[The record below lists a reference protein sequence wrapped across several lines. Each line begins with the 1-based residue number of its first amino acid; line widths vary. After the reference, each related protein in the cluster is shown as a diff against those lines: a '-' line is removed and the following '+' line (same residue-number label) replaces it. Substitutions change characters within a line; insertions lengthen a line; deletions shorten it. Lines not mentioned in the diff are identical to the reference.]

1 MLSHKDC
8 CEVFSFNQL
17 QSDGTVLSSQVLG
30 HVSIFSSFWSS
41 SLKEEEEV
49 TRAVQI
55 TDTVTCLEADWSD
68 LLVQI
73 RPSLTLGDHNPRRQP
88 SCSIR
93 RAIAGNLRT
102 MAVVAQGVPLVGP
115 PEARRQPPVVA
126 PKALPPPG
134 VESET
139 VMSTGEEEST
149 GDVFLDAL
157 KRDMMGVIP
166 PVGLTENMSATF
178 LSSGS
183 SCLDFFFQV
192 VPDTD
197 AERVGELLAKAWEQD
212 SLTALKLV
220 FQLRGVRGTG
230 KSDKQGFY
238 AAALW
243 LYENHPATL
252 LANVP
257 LVAPFGYYK
266 DLLELV
272 QRVLELPEET
282 EKRLVEM
289 KRHANVVKEG
299 KARAPK
305 KEGGVEIIGSTP
317 GAKKAKGFRRSTN
330 HATPGYWKR
339 KGAAAR
345 AAKEAGTLKPQA
357 ERIALHNAQD
367 QATKEEAAVL
377 RKQRKA
383 DLARRALG
391 KYNTD
396 LKFHAL
402 HSAVAEVFANSLVKD
417 MQLLKENKIY
427 DLSLAAKWAPSLDL
441 SYDKLTLLC
450 EAIAR
455 RMFPKDPEYADVEED
470 HYSYRVRE
478 RYRKEVLG
486 PLRQKLEL
494 PEVYISA
501 KRWEDLPYTRVPS
514 VAMRRYKEI
523 FEKHDKERFAQFLE
537 DVQAGKK
544 KIAAGAVLPHQIM
557 RDAMEQAGQQP
568 NVGELQWQRMV
579 QDLKESGKLSNSIA
593 VCDVSGSMSG
603 EPMEVCIALGMLVA
617 ELCEDP
623 WKGYVITFSDD
634 PQLHEVKGGTLADKY
649 QCLQAMDW
657 GMSTDFQK
665 VFDQILATA
674 VRVSLPPEKM
684 IKRVFVFSDME
695 FNEASER
702 KDWQG
707 TDYVV
712 ICRKFR
718 DAGYGAPPEVVFW
731 NLRNSG
737 STPVMERQQG
747 VALVSGF
754 SKNLLKLFLQN
765 DGAIDPNLVLQQ
777 AICGPLFNELRIV
790 D

>member
-1 MLSHKDC
+1 
-8 CEVFSFNQL
+8 
-17 QSDGTVLSSQVLG
+17 VLG
-30 HVSIFSSFWSS
+30 HVSILSSFLSS
-41 SLKEEEEV
+41 SLKEEEPK
-49 TRAVQI
+49 RAVQI

-73 RPSLTLGDHNPRRQP
+73 RPSLALGDPNPRRLP
-88 SCSIR
+88 SCSIG

-102 MAVVAQGVPLVGP
+102 MAVAAQGVPLVGP

-126 PKALPPPG
+126 PNAFPSG
-134 VESET
+134 VESEAVT
-139 VMSTGEEEST
+139 STGEEDST

-157 KRDMMGVIP
+157 KRDMMGAIP

-183 SCLDFFFQV
+183 NCLDFFFQV

-197 AERVGELLAKAWEQD
+197 AERVGELLVKAWEQD
-212 SLTALKLV
+212 PLTALKLV

-272 QRVLELPEET
+272 QRVLEGPEET

-289 KRHANVVKEG
+289 ERHANVVKQG

-317 GAKKAKGFRRSTN
+317 GAKRAGVRRAGN
-330 HATPGYWKR
+330 DATAGYWKR

-367 QATKEEAAVL
+367 QATKEQAAVL
-377 RKQRKA
+377 RKQRRA
-383 DLARRALG
+383 DLARRALD

-396 LKFHAL
+396 LKFRSL

-417 MQLLKENKIY
+417 MQLLKEDKVY

-501 KRWEDLPYTRVPS
+501 RRWEDLPYNRVPS

-523 FEKHDKERFAQFLE
+523 FEKHGKERFAQFLE
-537 DVQAGKK
+537 DVKAGKK

-579 QDLKESGKLSNSIA
+579 QDLKESGKLSNAIA

-634 PQLHEVKGGTLADKY
+634 PQLHEVKGETLADKY
-649 QCLQAMDW
+649 QCLERMDW

-674 VRVSLPPEKM
+674 VRNSLPSEKM

-718 DAGYGAPPEVVFW
+718 DAGYGAPPEIVFW
-731 NLRNSG
+731 NLRNTE
-737 STPVMERQQG
+737 STPAMQRQQG

-754 SKNLLKLFLQN
+754 SKNLLKIFLQN
-765 DGAIDPNLVLQQ
+765 DGEIDPNLVLQQ
-777 AICGPLFNELRIV
+777 AICGPLFNELRVV

>member
-1 MLSHKDC
+1 M
-8 CEVFSFNQL
+8 
-17 QSDGTVLSSQVLG
+17 LG
-30 HVSIFSSFWSS
+30 HVSILSSFLSS
-41 SLKEEEEV
+41 SLKEEEP

-73 RPSLTLGDHNPRRQP
+73 RPSLTLGDHNPRRLP
-88 SCSIR
+88 SCSIG
-93 RAIAGNLRT
+93 RASAGNLRT
-102 MAVVAQGVPLVGP
+102 MAVAAQGVPLVGP

-126 PKALPPPG
+126 PMALPSG
-134 VESET
+134 VESEAIT
-139 VMSTGEEEST
+139 STGEEDST

-157 KRDMMGVIP
+157 KRDMMGAIP

-183 SCLDFFFQV
+183 NCLDFFFQV

-197 AERVGELLAKAWEQD
+197 AERVGELLVKAWEQD
-212 SLTALKLV
+212 PLTALKLV

-272 QRVLELPEET
+272 QRVLEGPEET

-289 KRHANVVKEG
+289 ERHADVVKLG

-305 KEGGVEIIGSTP
+305 KGGGVEIIGSTP
-317 GAKKAKGFRRSTN
+317 GAKRAKVFGARRTSDD
-330 HATPGYWKR
+330 ATAGYWKR

-367 QATKEEAAVL
+367 QATKEQAAVL
-377 RKQRKA
+377 RKQRRA
-383 DLARRALG
+383 DLARRALD

-396 LKFHAL
+396 SKFRAL

-417 MQLLKENKIY
+417 MQLLKEDKIY

-478 RYRKEVLG
+478 RYRKQVLG

-501 KRWEDLPYTRVPS
+501 RRWEDLPYTRVPS

-537 DVQAGKK
+537 DVKAGKK

-634 PQLHEVKGGTLADKY
+634 PQLHEVKGETLADKY
-649 QCLQAMDW
+649 QCLGQMDW

-674 VRVSLPPEKM
+674 VRHSVPSEKM

-695 FNEASER
+695 FNEASSR

-712 ICRKFR
+712 ICRKFK
-718 DAGYGAPPEVVFW
+718 DAGYGAPPEIVFW
-731 NLRNSG
+731 NLRNTE
-737 STPVMERQQG
+737 STPAMERQQG

-754 SKNLLKLFLQN
+754 SKNLLKIFLQN
-765 DGAIDPNLVLQQ
+765 DGEIDPNLVLQQ
-777 AICGPLFNELRIV
+777 AICGPLFNELRVV

>member
-1 MLSHKDC
+1 M
-8 CEVFSFNQL
+8 
-17 QSDGTVLSSQVLG
+17 
-30 HVSIFSSFWSS
+30 
-41 SLKEEEEV
+41 
-49 TRAVQI
+49 
-55 TDTVTCLEADWSD
+55 
-68 LLVQI
+68 QI
-73 RPSLTLGDHNPRRQP
+73 RPSLTLGDPHLRRLP
-88 SCSIR
+88 LIR
-93 RAIAGNLRT
+93 IGRAIVGNLRT
-102 MAVVAQGVPLVGP
+102 MAVATQGVPLVGP

-126 PKALPPPG
+126 PKALSSPG
-134 VESET
+134 VGSET
-139 VMSTGEEEST
+139 MMSIGEGDST
-149 GDVFLDAL
+149 GDIFLNAL
-157 KRDMMGVIP
+157 KRDMMGAVP

-178 LSSGS
+178 LSSGNN
-183 SCLDFFFQV
+183 CLDFFFQV

-197 AERVGELLAKAWEQD
+197 TERVRELLVKAWEQD

-243 LYENHPATL
+243 LHENHPATL
-252 LANVP
+252 LANIP
-257 LVAPFGYYK
+257 FVAPFGYYK

-272 QRVLELPEET
+272 QRVLEGAEET
-282 EKRLVEM
+282 ERRLVEM

-317 GAKKAKGFRRSTN
+317 CVRRARVYGIHRTTNGATI
-330 HATPGYWKR
+330 GYWKR

-367 QATKEEAAVL
+367 QAAKEQAAVL
-377 RKQRKA
+377 RKQRRA
-383 DLARRALG
+383 DLARRVLG

-396 LKFHAL
+396 PKFHAL
-402 HSAVAEVFANSLVKD
+402 HSAVAEVFANCLAKD
-417 MQLLKENKIY
+417 MQLLKEDKVY

-450 EAIAR
+450 EPIAR

-501 KRWEDLPYTRVPS
+501 KRWEELPYNRVPS

-523 FEKHDKERFAQFLE
+523 FEKYDKERFTQFLE
-537 DVQAGKK
+537 DVKAGKK
-544 KIAAGAVLPHQIM
+544 KIAAGAVLPHQVM

-603 EPMEVCIALGMLVA
+603 EPMEVCIALGILVA

-634 PQLHEVKGGTLADKY
+634 PQLFEVKGETLADKY
-649 QCLQAMDW
+649 QCLQGMDW

-674 VRVSLPPEKM
+674 VRNSLPPEKM

-695 FNEASER
+695 FNAASAR

-718 DAGYGAPPEVVFW
+718 DAGYGAPPEIVFW
-731 NLRNSG
+731 NLRNTE
-737 STPVMERQQG
+737 STPAMERQKG

-754 SKNLLKLFLQN
+754 SKNLLKIFLQN
-765 DGAIDPNLVLQQ
+765 DGEIDPNLVLQQ
-777 AICGPLFNELRIV
+777 AICGPLFNELRV
-790 D
+790 MD

>member
-1 MLSHKDC
+1 M
-8 CEVFSFNQL
+8 
-17 QSDGTVLSSQVLG
+17 
-30 HVSIFSSFWSS
+30 
-41 SLKEEEEV
+41 
-49 TRAVQI
+49 QI

-73 RPSLTLGDHNPRRQP
+73 RPSLALGDPNPRRLP
-88 SCSIR
+88 SCSIG

-102 MAVVAQGVPLVGP
+102 MAVAAQGVPLVGP

-126 PKALPPPG
+126 PNAFPSG
-134 VESET
+134 VESEAVT
-139 VMSTGEEEST
+139 STGEEDST

-157 KRDMMGVIP
+157 KRDMMGAIP

-183 SCLDFFFQV
+183 NCLDFFFQV

-197 AERVGELLAKAWEQD
+197 AERVGELLVKAWEQD
-212 SLTALKLV
+212 PLTALKLV

-272 QRVLELPEET
+272 QRVLEGPEET

-289 KRHANVVKEG
+289 ERHANVVKQG

-317 GAKKAKGFRRSTN
+317 GAKRAGVRRAGN
-330 HATPGYWKR
+330 DATAGYWKR

-367 QATKEEAAVL
+367 QATKEQAAVL
-377 RKQRKA
+377 RKQRRA
-383 DLARRALG
+383 DLARRALD

-396 LKFHAL
+396 LKFRSL

-417 MQLLKENKIY
+417 MQLLKEDKVY

-501 KRWEDLPYTRVPS
+501 RRWEDLPYNRVPS

-537 DVQAGKK
+537 DVKAGKK

-579 QDLKESGKLSNSIA
+579 QDLKESGKLSNAIA

-634 PQLHEVKGGTLADKY
+634 PQLHEVKGETLADKY
-649 QCLQAMDW
+649 QCLERMDW

-674 VRVSLPPEKM
+674 VRNSLPSEKM

-718 DAGYGAPPEVVFW
+718 DAGYGAPPEIVFW
-731 NLRNSG
+731 NLRNTE
-737 STPVMERQQG
+737 STPAMQRQQG

-754 SKNLLKLFLQN
+754 SKNLLKIFLQN
-765 DGAIDPNLVLQQ
+765 DGEIDPNLVLQQ
-777 AICGPLFNELRIV
+777 AICGPLFNELRVV

>member
-1 MLSHKDC
+1 M
-8 CEVFSFNQL
+8 
-17 QSDGTVLSSQVLG
+17 LG
-30 HVSIFSSFWSS
+30 HVSILSSFLSS
-41 SLKEEEEV
+41 SLKEEEPK
-49 TRAVQI
+49 RAVQI

-73 RPSLTLGDHNPRRQP
+73 RPSLALGDPNPRRLP
-88 SCSIR
+88 SCSIG

-102 MAVVAQGVPLVGP
+102 MAVAAQGVPLVGP

-126 PKALPPPG
+126 PNAFPSG
-134 VESET
+134 VESEAVT
-139 VMSTGEEEST
+139 STGEEDST

-157 KRDMMGVIP
+157 KRDMMGAIP

-183 SCLDFFFQV
+183 NCLDFFFQV

-197 AERVGELLAKAWEQD
+197 AERVGELLVKAWEQD
-212 SLTALKLV
+212 PLTALKLV

-272 QRVLELPEET
+272 QRVLEGPEET

-289 KRHANVVKEG
+289 ERHANVVKQG

-317 GAKKAKGFRRSTN
+317 GAKRAGVRRAGN
-330 HATPGYWKR
+330 DATAGYWKR

-367 QATKEEAAVL
+367 QATKEQAAVL
-377 RKQRKA
+377 RKQRRA
-383 DLARRALG
+383 DLARRALD

-396 LKFHAL
+396 LKFRSL

-417 MQLLKENKIY
+417 MQLLKEDKVY

-501 KRWEDLPYTRVPS
+501 RRWEDLPYNRVPS

-537 DVQAGKK
+537 DVKAGKK

-579 QDLKESGKLSNSIA
+579 QDLKESGKLSNAIA

-634 PQLHEVKGGTLADKY
+634 PQLHEVKGETLADKY
-649 QCLQAMDW
+649 QCLERMDW

-674 VRVSLPPEKM
+674 VRNSLPSEKM

-718 DAGYGAPPEVVFW
+718 DAGYGAPPEIVFW
-731 NLRNSG
+731 NLRNTE
-737 STPVMERQQG
+737 STPAMQRQQG

-754 SKNLLKLFLQN
+754 SKNLLKIFLQN
-765 DGAIDPNLVLQQ
+765 DGEIDPNLVLQQ
-777 AICGPLFNELRIV
+777 AICGPLFNELRVV